1 MHNGKVQGGL
11 HEKHVKLTIKLK
23 MTALFHING
32 GEKPK
37 TNISNE
43 LG

>member
-1 MHNGKVQGGL
+1 M
-11 HEKHVKLTIKLK
+11 EKYKDDVELTIKLK
-23 MTALFHING
+23 MTALFYING